1 MSEKKSELDMIM
13 YIKQSIG
20 DLSPDEL
27 KNILQIIMNSGIDEN
42 KIQEKGNGTQIK
54 YKDIPKETIVA
65 ISTYIKN
72 KLDDKMQ
79 KLKNFTQENE
89 EVSEEE
95 DLT

>member
-1 MSEKKSELDMIM
+1 MSDKKSELDMIM

-20 DLSPDEL
+20 DLSPEEL

-54 YKDIPKETIVA
+54 YKDIPKETIRA

-79 KLKNFTQENE
+79 KLKNFTQENI
-89 EVSEEE
+89 EVSDEE

>member
-65 ISTYIKN
+65 ISNYIKN

-89 EVSEEE
+89 EVSEE